1 MKIHLL
7 YRGAVLAALAVSSTL
22 VFAQA
27 GSLRAGAAKVELSI
41 PASMFPITDKQK
53 FADVHDPI
61 YARALVLDNGHSK
74 VALIVLEVTQLTFGA
89 ELVQAAS
96 DELKIPAANIILC
109 GTHNHNSPSL
119 NGGGFGQAPTKLP
132 FFDIV
137 KKSMIEAARQAN
149 ANLQPARIGFGA
161 GKAYVNTNRD
171 QKIGDAYHMGYAP
184 EGPSDKTVAVISV
197 TKPTGEPIAIYANY
211 PVHSV
216 VMFLSKT
223 KDGMTEV
230 TSDLAGWTSN
240 YVEAHFPGA
249 VGLFTMGPAGDQ
261 NPLFMSTYNQDA
273 PDVHDE
279 GTAGWGI
286 LDVLSRRLGEE
297 VVRVTRNIQNTQ
309 DKVVLWGGQATVTCP
324 GRKFVPIGGQPAQ
337 PAQRGPNNAPMQ
349 AVDGDPVN
357 INIGL
362 LMINDIAIAGAAAE
376 LFNDVGQ
383 QIKRESIFDHIVI
396 PTLLPD
402 DVGYVPSDLAFTLPS
417 QMAARNR
424 LKPGC
429 AAPALAGAFNKLEK
443 EYLPIY
449 QAATK

>member
-1 MKIHLL
+1 MKMKLL
-7 YRGAVLAALAVSSTL
+7 YCGAALAALAISST
-22 VFAQA
+22 FATAQA
-27 GSLRAGAAKVELSI
+27 GPLRAGAAKVEISI
-41 PASMFPITDKQK
+41 PAGMFPITDKQK

-61 YARALVLDNGHSK
+61 YARALVLDNGKTK

-89 ELVQAAS
+89 ELVQAVT
-96 DELKIPAANIILC
+96 DELKIPAANLILS
-109 GTHNHNSPSL
+109 GTHDHNAPSL
-119 NGGGFGQAPTKLP
+119 NAGGFGQPATKLP
-132 FFDIV
+132 FFDLV
-137 KKSMIEAARQAN
+137 KKSLIEAARQAN
-149 ANLQPARIGFGA
+149 ANLQPARIGFGT

-171 QKIGDAYHMGYAP
+171 QKIGDSYKMGYAP
-184 EGPSDKTVAVISV
+184 EAVSDKTVTVLSI

-216 VMFLSKT
+216 VMFLAKT

-240 YVEAHFPGA
+240 YVEAHFPGS

-261 NPLFMSTYNQDA
+261 NPLFMAYYNQSG
-273 PDVHDE
+273 PETHDE
-279 GTAGWGI
+279 GAAGWAI

-297 VVRVTRNIQNTQ
+297 VVRVTKNIQNTQ
-309 DKVVLWGGQATVTCP
+309 DKVVLWGGQSTVSCP
-324 GRKFVPIGGQPAQ
+324 GRKFVPVGAQPAQ

-357 INIGL
+357 IPIGL
-362 LMINDIAIAGAAAE
+362 VMVNDIAVAGAAAE

-383 QIKRESIFDHIVI
+383 EVKKNSIFDRIMI

-402 DVGYVPSDLAFTLPS
+402 DAGYIPSDLAFTLPS

-429 AAPALAGAFNKLEK
+429 AAPALADAFKKLETT
-443 EYLPIY
+443 YLPIY

>member
-1 MKIHLL
+1 MKF
-7 YRGAVLAALAVSSTL
+7 RQLAP
-22 VFAQA
+22 VFAIAAFLLSSSFLTAQS
-27 GSLRAGAAKVELSI
+27 GPLRAGAAKVELSI

-89 ELVQAAS
+89 ELLQAAS
-96 DELKIPAANIILC
+96 DELKIPAADIILC

-137 KKSMIEAARQAN
+137 KKAMVEAAHQAN
-149 ANLQPARIGFGA
+149 ANLQPARIGFGT

-184 EGPSDKTVAVISV
+184 EGPSDKTVTVVSV
-197 TKPTGEPIAIYANY
+197 TKPSGEPIAIYANY

-240 YVEAHFPGA
+240 YVEAHFPCA

-297 VVRVTRNIQNTQ
+297 VVRVTKNIQDTQ
-309 DKVVLWGGQATVTCP
+309 DKVVLWGGQSTVSCP

-337 PAQRGPNNAPMQ
+337 PAQRGPNNTPMQ

-362 LMINDIAIAGAAAE
+362 LMINDIAVAGAAAE

-383 QIKRESIFDHIVI
+383 QIKRESIFDRIMI

-402 DVGYVPSDLAFTLPS
+402 DVGYVPSDVAFTLPS

-429 AAPALAGAFNKLEK
+429 AAPALAAAFQKLEK
-443 EYLPIY
+443 DYLPIY